1 MPFGSLM
8 NSYGNVNYGLGVT
21 TEQFMKDAKSLFAL
35 AKSFVKEQ
43 HEMLETK
50 KSNDDDKLKKEA
62 FGGDD
67 DEGGL
72 FNSL

>member
-21 TEQFMKDAKSLFAL
+21 TDKFMKDAKSLFAL

-43 HEMLETK
+43 YEMVENK
-50 KSNDDDKLKKEA
+50 KSTDNDNLLQQA
-62 FGGDD
+62 FGD
-67 DEGGL
+67 DEANP
-72 FNSL
+72 FNEIE